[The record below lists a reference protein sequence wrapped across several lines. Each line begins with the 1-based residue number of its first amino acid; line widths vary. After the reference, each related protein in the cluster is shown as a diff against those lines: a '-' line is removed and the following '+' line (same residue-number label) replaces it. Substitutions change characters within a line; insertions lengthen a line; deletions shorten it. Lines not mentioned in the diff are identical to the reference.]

1 VVDVTAGEFGQDAAG
16 LGEADVG
23 AAADGQVAQGL
34 GEERLADPDRYQR
47 VDREKLMFVQLG
59 TLFRSMQRVTARR

>member
-1 VVDVTAGEFGQDAAG
+1 VVGVAAGEFGQDAAG

-23 AAADGQVAQGL
+23 AVADGLVSEGL
-34 GEERLADPDRYQR
+34 GDEGLADPGRYQR

-59 TLFRSMQRVTARR
+59 TLFRSMQRVTAGR